1 MADIAVNVRDATF
14 AYAKTAPV
22 FKDISCD
29 IRYGAIFAI
38 LGPNGQGKTSF
49 MKTLMGLLPLS
60 AGSVVHS
67 DIIGFVPQSFAPAFS
82 YSVFDIVQM
91 GRAMHLSALQS
102 PSRLDR
108 EKTWAALASM
118 QLERLADREFNALSG
133 GQKQLVLIAR
143 AIAMEC
149 RILLLDEPTSAL
161 DPGNRQRVL
170 KLMQKLAQDDNIAIV
185 FSTHEPV
192 HALAIADQVMLMSP
206 YAAPLVGKPDQVLTS
221 QRLSLAYDTPLK
233 VLNITH
239 DGHEYKTVIAVDPDT
254 KPIANRPSPEYANMI
269 NNVNRQEPQI
279 E

>member
-1 MADIAVNVRDATF
+1 MADIAVNVRHAAF
-14 AYAKTAPV
+14 AYVKTAPV

-29 IRYGAIFAI
+29 IRYGTVFAI

-49 MKTLMGLLPLS
+49 MKTIMGLLPLS
-60 AGSVVHS
+60 AGTVEHS

-118 QLERLADREFNALSG
+118 QLEHLAEREFNSLSG

-170 KLMQKLAQDDNIAIV
+170 RLMQKLAKDDNIAVV

-206 YAAPLVGKPDQVLTS
+206 YTAPLVGRPDQVLTS
-221 QRLSLAYDTPLK
+221 QRLTLAYDTPLQ
-233 VLNITH
+233 VLNVNH
-239 DGHEYKTVIAVDPDT
+239 EGHEYKTVIAVDPDT
-254 KPIANRPSPEYANMI
+254 KPISVSTSSE
-269 NNVNRQEPQI
+269 
-279 E
+279 